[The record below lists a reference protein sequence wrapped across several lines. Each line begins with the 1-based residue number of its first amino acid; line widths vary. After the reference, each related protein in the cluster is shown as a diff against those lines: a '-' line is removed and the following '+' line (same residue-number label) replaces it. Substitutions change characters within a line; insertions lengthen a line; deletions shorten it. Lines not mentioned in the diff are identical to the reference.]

1 MIGVEDFLGRLVG
14 ARARGQGRW
23 VACCP
28 AHDDRTPS
36 LSIAEAAS
44 GAILLRCFAGC
55 ATVDVLAAVGLTFC
69 DVSPDRPWPKRRRS
83 AGPAPALEPE
93 AASETRSGADLW
105 RNRHRVASAHREAH
119 DRREAAWRA
128 RKTAYGV
135 AFDRLMQDYRQASA
149 FWQDSARELPAIEHR
164 ARAVA
169 GIAAILRVER
179 HARGRLGTRAIIRRL
194 LEYEVDELR
203 WAGEA
208 DAFLPRLTAR
218 DRRILSEVR
227 AILTDLADERPEL
240 ETVS

>member
-36 LSIAEAAS
+36 LSIAEGPE
-44 GAILLRCFAGC
+44 GAILLKCFAGC
-55 ATVDVLAAVGLTFC
+55 ATADVLAAVSLSFR

-83 AGPAPALEPE
+83 ASPAPALEPE

-149 FWQDSARELPAIEHR
+149 FWQDSARELPPCEHR
-164 ARAVA
+164 KRAIA
-169 GIAAILRVER
+169 GIAATLAVEQ
-179 HARGRLGTRAIIRRL
+179 HARGRAGTRALIRKL
-194 LEYEVDELR
+194 LAWEIGELV
-203 WAGEA
+203 WANEA
-208 DAFLPRLTAR
+208 DSLLPRLGAR
-218 DRRILSEVR
+218 DRRILSEAR
-227 AILTDLADERPEL
+227 ALLADGADEQTEAR
-240 ETVS
+240 